1 MPSGA
6 HLSPWEPLDISFLGE
21 AIRPGMVPWAAEPPK
36 SPGTLFTCLPAPPP
50 PVSSC
55 KVVKEMVCELETHF

>member
-36 SPGTLFTCLPAPPP
+36 SPAYSVHLSASPSPTRQLLQGSKGEGL
-50 PVSSC
+50 
-55 KVVKEMVCELETHF
+55 